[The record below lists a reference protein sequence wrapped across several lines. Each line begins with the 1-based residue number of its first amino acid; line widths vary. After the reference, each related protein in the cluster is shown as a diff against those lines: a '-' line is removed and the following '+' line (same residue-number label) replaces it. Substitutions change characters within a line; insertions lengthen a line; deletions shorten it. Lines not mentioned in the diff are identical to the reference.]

1 MRHGANSVLPEHM
14 LLQRRM
20 VMAREFGFM
29 ERLTKAADLQD
40 EPIPGLPL
48 IELAGDRRVL
58 IENHC
63 GVTQYSKEQIQVK
76 VKFGQVR
83 ICGQGLELARMSK
96 GQLIIS
102 GRVQEIAL
110 LRGCR

>member
-1 MRHGANSVLPEHM
+1 
-14 LLQRRM
+14 
-20 VMAREFGFM
+20 MAREFEFM
-29 ERLTKAADLQD
+29 ERLTKAADLQE

-63 GVTQYSKEQIQVK
+63 GVTEYGPQRIRVK
-76 VKFGQVR
+76 VKFGQVS
-83 ICGQGLELARMSK
+83 ICGQCLELAKMTK

-102 GRVQEIAL
+102 GKIQGVEL

>member
-1 MRHGANSVLPEHM
+1 
-14 LLQRRM
+14 
-20 VMAREFGFM
+20 MAKEFVFM
-29 ERLTKAADLQD
+29 ERLTKAADLLE

-63 GVTQYSKEQIQVK
+63 GVTEYSTGRIQVK
-76 VKFGQVR
+76 VKFGQIS
-83 ICGQGLELARMSK
+83 ICGQCLELAKMTK

-102 GRVQEIAL
+102 GRIQSVEL

>member
-1 MRHGANSVLPEHM
+1 
-14 LLQRRM
+14 
-20 VMAREFGFM
+20 MAKEFGFM

-63 GVTQYSKEQIQVK
+63 GVTQYSTERIQVK
-76 VKFGQVR
+76 VKFGQVC
-83 ICGQGLELARMSK
+83 IYGQGLELSKMSK

-102 GRVQEIAL
+102 GQLQGIELV
-110 LRGCR
+110 RGCR

>member
-1 MRHGANSVLPEHM
+1 
-14 LLQRRM
+14 
-20 VMAREFGFM
+20 MAREFVFM
-29 ERLTKAADLQD
+29 ERFTKAADLQE

-63 GVTQYSKEQIQVK
+63 GVTQYSPDRICVK
-76 VKFGQVR
+76 VKFGQ
-83 ICGQGLELARMSK
+83 ICISGEHLELAKMCK
-96 GQLIIS
+96 GQLVIC
-102 GRVQEIAL
+102 GRILGVEL

>member
-1 MRHGANSVLPEHM
+1 
-14 LLQRRM
+14 
-20 VMAREFGFM
+20 MAKEFGFM
-29 ERLTKAADLQD
+29 ERLTKATDLQD

-63 GVTQYSKEQIQVK
+63 GVTQYSTERIQVK
-76 VKFGQVR
+76 VKFGQVC
-83 ICGQGLELARMSK
+83 IYGQGLELSKMSK

-102 GRVQEIAL
+102 GQLQGIELV
-110 LRGCR
+110 RGCR